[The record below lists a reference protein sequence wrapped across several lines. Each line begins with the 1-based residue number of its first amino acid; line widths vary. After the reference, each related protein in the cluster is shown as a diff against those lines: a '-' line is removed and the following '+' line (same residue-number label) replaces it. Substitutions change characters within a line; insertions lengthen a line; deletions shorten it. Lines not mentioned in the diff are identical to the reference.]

1 MREKADS
8 ELVRRQNRRIVLET
22 LRGQGPQ
29 ARIGL
34 GRSTGLSPASIT
46 SISSQLIDDGI
57 IVERHD
63 AEILPDQNRRALPQ
77 TFLDLDPGAAQVL
90 AVKISIDGIELALAD
105 YRGTILHRGS
115 SRLATYDAD
124 AAAFGGRVLFD
135 LNGETRTTSK
145 NESSVIIA
153 RS

>member
-57 IVERHD
+57 SDIILGCTHYPLLLD
-63 AEILPDQNRRALPQ
+63 YIYEI
-77 TFLDLDPGAAQVL
+77 DPGLNCIDPSQVL
-90 AVKISIDGIELALAD
+90 ARKLDAVLPPAEAAAAAGRRRF
-105 YRGTILHRGS
+105 YS
-115 SRLATYDAD
+115 SRPGERFFQLGKRV
-124 AAAFGGRVLFD
+124 FGHDIRLQTRMCIVNLFED
-135 LNGETRTTSK
+135 
-145 NESSVIIA
+145 
-153 RS
+153 